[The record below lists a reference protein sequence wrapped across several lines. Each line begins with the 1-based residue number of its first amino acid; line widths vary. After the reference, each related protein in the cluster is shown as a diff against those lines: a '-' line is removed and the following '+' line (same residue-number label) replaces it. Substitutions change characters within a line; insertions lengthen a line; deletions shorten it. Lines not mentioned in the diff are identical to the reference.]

1 VDAALNDRLER
12 GGAAPIVVAFSG
24 GGDSL
29 ALLLAAKA
37 WADGAGRRLVA
48 ITIDHGLQAASE
60 DWALWCQRRAERLD
74 VEHRT
79 QVWTGEKPKRG
90 IAAAARAARHDLLAD
105 AARQIGAAVILIGH
119 TADDRLET
127 RVMRQW
133 GARLSEP
140 RAWSPSPAWPQGRGV
155 FLLRPLLATRRA
167 AIRDGLKQ
175 SGETWIEDPS
185 NIDPAQPRSRA
196 RLLLAGDGALG
207 PESLSASAA
216 ALFDDVEEGAAGDLM
231 IASEVLADA
240 PRGTARTFLGAA
252 LLCASGTATPPR
264 GDRLDRLLG
273 RIAAKEPF
281 VATLAGARVQSDGRV
296 VRIMREAGGY
306 SRRAPPD
313 VALPVGQT
321 IVFDGRFELTA
332 RLPDLVA
339 RLARG
344 RAGRLSQ
351 RERRLLKA
359 SPPAARLAAPLV
371 AVADGSVFCPLFGP
385 EADVQ
390 TRGLVMGRLAGAC
403 GAIWDEAA
411 IRRVANASRTP

>member
-12 GGAAPIVVAFSG
+12 GGAAPIAVAFSG

-48 ITIDHGLQAASE
+48 ITIDHGLQATSS
-60 DWALWCQRRAERLD
+60 DWALWCQRRAERLG

-79 QVWTGEKPKRG
+79 LVWTDEKPKRG
-90 IAAAARAARHDLLAD
+90 IAAAARAARHGLIAD

-127 RVMRQW
+127 RVMRQL
-133 GARLSEP
+133 GGRVTEP
-140 RAWSPSPAWPQGRGV
+140 RSWSPSPAWHKGTDL
-155 FLLRPLLATRRA
+155 FLLRPLLASRRA
-167 AIRDGLKQ
+167 AIRGGLKE

-196 RLLLAGDGALG
+196 RLLLAGDGDLA
-207 PESLSASAA
+207 PESQSAPAA
-216 ALFDDVEEGAAGDLM
+216 ALFDHVAEGPAGDLM
-231 IASEVLADA
+231 IASEVLVDA
-240 PRGTARTFLGAA
+240 PRSAARAFLGAA

-264 GDRLDRLLG
+264 GDRLDRLLR
-273 RIAAKEPF
+273 RIVAQETF

-296 VRIMREAGGY
+296 VRIMREAGDY

-313 VALPVGQT
+313 LALPVGRAV
-321 IVFDGRFELTA
+321 VFDGRFELTA
-332 RLPDLVA
+332 RLPGLVA
-339 RLARG
+339 RLAR
-344 RAGRLSQ
+344 RCAGRLSE
-351 RERRLLKA
+351 RERRFLRA

-371 AVADGSVFCPLFGP
+371 VAADGSVSCPLFGP
-385 EADVQ
+385 EAGVQ
-390 TRGLVMGRLAGAC
+390 TRGLIMGRLAGAC
-403 GAIWDEAA
+403 GAVQDEAA